1 MKFLIIASYLQS
13 VTKFRGNLI
22 DEILLKGFK
31 VHVICPVLS
40 RSHKSYTD
48 LKDRNVIVHE
58 IKLSR
63 AGLNP
68 LSDLLYIYRLYF
80 LLKYIEP
87 DYVLSYTIKP
97 VIYGTLTSHFAG
109 VPNVYAIITGLGYS
123 FIGKARGVRSFVR
136 YITIFLYRVALKFSK
151 IVFFQNIDDQTLFS
165 KLNIVDSN
173 QSLVLNG
180 SGVDLEHFKVEKLPQ
195 KIAFLMLSRLVGD
208 KGVREYVSAAKNVKK
223 TYAKPRFYLAGS
235 IDENPDSIDRF
246 ELKNWI
252 SNKDIEYLDQV
263 EDVRDLLKNVVY
275 MFFLLIEGVPR
286 SVLEAMAMGRPIIT
300 SNAPGCKETVIN
312 NKNGFLVPVKDID
325 SLENAMIRFIKN
337 PDICED
343 MGKSSRLIAKKSLML
358 ISSTLKF

>member
-31 VHVICPVLS
+31 VHVICPVLFS

-136 YITIFLYRVALKFSK
+136 YMCIF
-151 IVFFQNIDDQTLFS
+151 
-165 KLNIVDSN
+165 
-173 QSLVLNG
+173 
-180 SGVDLEHFKVEKLPQ
+180 
-195 KIAFLMLSRLVGD
+195 
-208 KGVREYVSAAKNVKK
+208 
-223 TYAKPRFYLAGS
+223 
-235 IDENPDSIDRF
+235 
-246 ELKNWI
+246 
-252 SNKDIEYLDQV
+252 
-263 EDVRDLLKNVVY
+263 
-275 MFFLLIEGVPR
+275 
-286 SVLEAMAMGRPIIT
+286 II
-300 SNAPGCKETVIN
+300 
-312 NKNGFLVPVKDID
+312 L
-325 SLENAMIRFIKN
+325 
-337 PDICED
+337 
-343 MGKSSRLIAKKSLML
+343 
-358 ISSTLKF
+358 